1 MKENSMLIRKEKIPV
16 VLITGKAEKAKTERI
31 AKVKPAPKAKTA
43 PKEKAK
49 PAPKAKAISKDT
61 DVLKHKLIASH
72 DKRQKALERLIT
84 LVAKKK
90 EILKGIA
97 QKIRKLK

>member
-1 MKENSMLIRKEKIPV
+1 MLIRKEKIPV

-31 AKVKPAPKAKTA
+31 V
-43 PKEKAK
+43 KAK
-49 PAPKAKAISKDT
+49 PAPKAAPKAKAKPMPKVKPKVKVVSKDA
-61 DVLKHKLIASH
+61 DILKHKLIASY

-84 LVAKKK
+84 IVAKKK
-90 EILKGIA
+90 EILKGII